1 MAMSRELR
9 LALITDPAMPE
20 LQPDDAGLPAAF
32 AARGVETVVAPWGE
46 PLPGRPC
53 DGALVRSPWEY
64 FMDPE
69 RFLRW
74 VEAVEAPV
82 LNSPEILRW
91 NHDKRYLLDL
101 ARTGAARI
109 PPTVLL
115 DSPEIG
121 ATADPLLEQVGAA
134 RGVLK
139 PTVSGGAWRT
149 AVVERGQP
157 VPGEIDVT
165 AGGSFLLQAFVE
177 ELSVS
182 GEWSLTYFGGEY
194 SHAVLKRSSPGDFR
208 VQEEHGGSVEFVHPP
223 PELLREAEEILRAVP
238 GGVPPVYGRVDLVA
252 AASGRPYLM
261 ELELIEPELFLRARP
276 GSAETLV
283 RATLSA
289 LDAARSANEA

>member
-1 MAMSRELR
+1 MAISRELR

-32 AARGVETVVAPWGE
+32 AALGVETVVTPWGE

-74 VEAVEAPV
+74 LEAVEAPV
-82 LNSPEILRW
+82 LNSPAILRW

-115 DSPEIG
+115 KSTEIG
-121 ATADPLLEQVGAA
+121 PVADPLLQQIGAA

-149 AVVERGQP
+149 ALIERGES
-157 VPGEIDVT
+157 VPGEVEVT
-165 AGGSFLLQAFVE
+165 AGGDFLLQAFVE
-177 ELSVS
+177 ELSVT
-182 GEWSLTYFGGEY
+182 GEWSLTYFDGQY

-208 VQEEHGGSVEFVHPP
+208 VQEEFGGSVEFVHPP
-223 PELLREAEEILRAVP
+223 PALLREAEGVLRAVP
-238 GGVPPVYGRVDLVA
+238 GGVAPVYGRVDMVV

-283 RATLSA
+283 RATLAA
-289 LDAARSANEA
+289 LGAARSANEA

>member
-1 MAMSRELR
+1 MGTPRELR
-9 LALITDPAMPE
+9 LALITDPAMPA

-32 AARGVETVVAPWGE
+32 AAHGVETVVAPWGE
-46 PLPGRPC
+46 PIPGPPC
-53 DGALVRSPWEY
+53 DGALVRTPWEY

-74 VEAVEAPV
+74 VEGLEAPV
-82 LNSPEILRW
+82 LNSPELLRW

-101 ARTGAARI
+101 ASSGAARI

-115 DSPEIG
+115 DSTEIG
-121 ATADPLLEQVGAA
+121 VAADPLLDRIGAA

-149 AVVERGQP
+149 AVVERGGP
-157 VPGEIDVT
+157 VPGEIEAA
-165 AGGSFLLQAFVE
+165 AGGDFLVQAFVE
-177 ELSVS
+177 ELYVS
-182 GEWSLTYFGGEY
+182 GEWSLTYFGGQY

-208 VQEEHGGSVEFVHPP
+208 VQEEHGGSVEFRQPP
-223 PELLREAEEILRAVP
+223 PELFREAEGILRAVP
-238 GGVPPVYGRVDLVA
+238 GGLPPVYGRVDLVA

-276 GSAETLV
+276 GSAEALV
-283 RATLSA
+283 RATLGA